1 MKPGNP
7 GQFPARNGT
16 KAVTTNLSIASTAAP
31 SPAPFPRGRVAN
43 RSSNRAG
50 ISPACRQV
58 AKGSQRGLH
67 TRSILA
73 AVDSFSGFYIN
84 HSVKQRERRE
94 RRNKSPEER
103 DKGER
108 ERKPRTPEIKRA
120 AFSFTVQP
128 ESIVV
133 ASRGDERKRIA
144 LLTPE
149 TPAGAPAM
157 FRPLYSGKPFPVRLR
172 ASSRQRE

>member
-1 MKPGNP
+1 MKPGKL
-7 GQFPARNGT
+7 GQFPAKNGT

-31 SPAPFPRGRVAN
+31 PHALFPLALAASRPRNKVETSA
-43 RSSNRAG
+43 
-50 ISPACRQV
+50 ACRQV

-133 ASRGDERKRIA
+133 ASRGDERKGIA

>member
-1 MKPGNP
+1 MRLTNP

-16 KAVTTNLSIASTAAP
+16 ETATSNLFIVSKAAP
-31 SPAPFPRGRVAN
+31 SPKRFPRGRVAN
-43 RSSNRAG
+43 KSSNRSG
-50 ISPACRQV
+50 ISPLCRQV
-58 AKGSQRGLH
+58 ARESRRGLR